1 MKHIKEEYNELINK
15 KTNRNRHFKKK
26 FKIQKRN
33 LNTSNKE
40 KRVNNIENKTQINQK
55 KYFSQSSNF
64 TNYKTSTLKNNFKI
78 LNYHTETINHL
89 SILKDGRLVSCSD
102 DKSFNIYN
110 IKSYEL
116 QLSIKEHSNGILSF
130 TQLNN
135 GLIITCSKDK
145 TMKVIKL
152 INDDN
157 YEIKQ
162 TLRGH
167 NNSVMKV
174 IEIRKNELISIS
186 REENMKIWILNK
198 EKEFLCILNIIFQK
212 SGWLC
217 TCNILKLNKKE
228 FVTLSLQDRKL
239 KFWNS
244 NNYSYI
250 TTIINIYTV
259 WQVNNMCLINENLL
273 CIGGSIYKGFYLI
286 QISNHQIIKNII
298 GNKII
303 WSIYKCLDGLFLCSI
318 LNNYSDNS
326 IVKYKYENLNME
338 IICIKDKAHDDEFIN
353 SCVELHNGTIA
364 SSGYDNLI
372 KLWS

>member
-1 MKHIKEEYNELINK
+1 MKNIKEEDNELINK
-15 KTNRNRHFKKK
+15 KTNRNKRIKKK
-26 FKIQKRN
+26 FKILKRN

-40 KRVNNIENKTQINQK
+40 KRLNNIKNENQIKHK
-55 KYFSQSSNF
+55 KNLSSNIF
-64 TNYKTSTLKNNFKI
+64 KNYKPSILKNNFKI
-78 LNYHTETINHL
+78 LNCHTESINHL
-89 SILKDGRLVSCSD
+89 SVLKDGRLVSCSD
-102 DKSFNIYN
+102 DKSLNIYN

-145 TMKVIKL
+145 TMKVINL
-152 INDDN
+152 VNDDN

-162 TLRGH
+162 TLIGH

-174 IEIRKNELISIS
+174 IEIRNNELISIS
-186 REENMKIWILNK
+186 REQNMKIWILNK
-198 EKEFLCILNIIFQK
+198 EKEFICILNIIFQRF
-212 SGWLC
+212 GWLC

-228 FVTLSLQDRKL
+228 YVTLSIQDRNL

-250 TTIINIYTV
+250 LTINKINTI

-273 CIGGSIYKGFYLI
+273 CIGGNIYKGFYLI

-318 LNNYSDNS
+318 LNNYGYNS
-326 IVKYKYENLNME
+326 IVKYKYANLNME
-338 IICIKDKAHDDEFIN
+338 IIFIKEKAHDDEFIN
-353 SCVELHNGTIA
+353 SCVELNNGIIA
-364 SSGYDNLI
+364 SCGYDNLI
-372 KLWS
+372 RLWS

>member
-1 MKHIKEEYNELINK
+1 MENIIEEDNQLINK
-15 KTNRNRHFKKK
+15 KTNRKKCIKKK
-26 FKIQKRN
+26 FKISKRD
-33 LNTSNKE
+33 LNISNKE
-40 KRVNNIENKTQINQK
+40 KKVNNIKNKNINNKINIFKSTK
-55 KYFSQSSNF
+55 K
-64 TNYKTSTLKNNFKI
+64 NYKPSILKNNIKI
-78 LNYHTETINHL
+78 LNYHTEIINHL
-89 SILKDGRLVSCSD
+89 GILKDGRLVSCSD
-102 DKSFNIYN
+102 DSSFNIYN

-152 INDDN
+152 INDDK
-157 YEIKQ
+157 YEIIQ
-162 TLRGH
+162 TLIGH
-167 NNSVMKV
+167 NNTVMKV
-174 IEIRKNELISIS
+174 IEIKNNELISIS

-198 EKEFLCILNIIFQK
+198 KNEFVCILNIIFQK

-217 TCNILKLNKKE
+217 TCNILKLNKNE
-228 FVTLSLQDRKL
+228 FVTLSLQDRNL
-239 KFWNS
+239 KFWNC

-250 TTIINIYTV
+250 TNINKINTV

-273 CIGGSIYKGFYLI
+273 CISGNIYKGFYLI

-303 WSIYKCLDGLFLCSI
+303 WSIYKCLDGLFLCSV
-318 LNNYSDNS
+318 LNNFGINS

-338 IICIKDKAHDDEFIN
+338 IIAVKENAHGDEFIN
-353 SCVELHNGTIA
+353 TCVELNNGIIV
-364 SSGYDNLI
+364 SGGYDKLI
-372 KLWS
+372 KLWT